1 MSLDS
6 AESAELVCNG
16 CGACCRTFPILVSIG
31 DARRE
36 PRIVREAR
44 QLPEWQRSEE
54 WEYQL
59 HPLPFLL
66 ACPFL
71 AADNQCSVY
80 ATRPDPCRRFPAGSR
95 DCSEARARVGLKPLH
110 ESIEQIARPGEV
122 LHITE

>member
-6 AESAELVCNG
+6 AESAELVCDG

-54 WEYQL
+54 WEY
-59 HPLPFLL
+59 PAPATF
-66 ACPFL
+66 
-71 AADNQCSVY
+71 SVSV
-80 ATRPDPCRRFPAGSR
+80 PISR
-95 DCSEARARVGLKPLH
+95 GRQSVLSVCDEARSLQAIPRGK
-110 ESIEQIARPGEV
+110 
-122 LHITE
+122 